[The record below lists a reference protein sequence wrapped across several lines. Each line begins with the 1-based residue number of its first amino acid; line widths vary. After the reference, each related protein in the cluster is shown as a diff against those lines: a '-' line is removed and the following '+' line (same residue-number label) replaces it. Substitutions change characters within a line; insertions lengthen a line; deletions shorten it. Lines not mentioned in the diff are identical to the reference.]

1 MAQLPATFEDTPN
14 PADLTERERAQL
26 WHSLT
31 DLQQEWLL
39 EYLQNGRNA
48 TQAAKDA
55 GYQASGE
62 ADFCQI
68 GYDNRHHDKISQ
80 LISAVSASL
89 MDLEEVLARLG
100 ALAKTDMQ
108 DFLAFDEDG
117 RPIVDLKQARQRGAL
132 HAIKKIDL
140 ERTVDPDTGEV
151 TTEVDLTLYDRRK
164 ALSEL
169 LGYLGEPD
177 KESGEGDTFQQFN
190 FNLDQHHKGEG
201 SVFDAVDNTL

>member
-1 MAQLPATFEDTPN
+1 MAQLPATFEDTPD
-14 PADLTERERAQL
+14 PAALTERERTQL

-117 RPIVDLKQARQRGAL
+117 HPIVDLNQARERGAL

-169 LGYLGEPD
+169 LDHLGESD
-177 KESGEGDTFQQFN
+177 KGDNGGDTFQQFN
-190 FNLDQHHKGEG
+190 FHLDQHHKGED
-201 SVFDAVDNTL
+201 SPFDNIDNTL